1 MFTIIQGDAY
11 DIGIVIL
18 AEGAALSAAD
28 IRQMRVALGGTVKT
42 YPGGGITY
50 ADGVWR
56 YPMTQEESL
65 ALRPGAATLTVR
77 MEFAAAQLKGYV
89 SRQQI
94 IVQACPDRAV
104 MQTAPAAA
112 DTDGDVPT
120 VTVDLGDMQALV
132 VALEDVKIGADG
144 APGEKGDPGEKGEK
158 GDPGAPGAPGAQ
170 GARGE
175 KGDKGDP
182 FVYADFTPDH
192 LAALKGEKG
201 DKGDKGDPGEPGA
214 QGEQG
219 VQGIQGVPGEQ
230 GIQGAQGEPGEKGD
244 KGDPGEP
251 GAPGAKGDKGD
262 PGETGAQ
269 GAPGEKG
276 EKGDPFV
283 YADFTPEQ
291 LADLK
296 GEKGDK
302 GDQGKQGEPGTPG
315 AKGDKGDKGDTGAGF
330 KVLGYYGSVSA
341 LEAAVTSPNV
351 GDAYGVGTSQPYDI
365 YILDGTTGAW
375 VNNGPLQGAKGDKG
389 DKGDAF
395 VYSDFTPAQLA
406 ALKGEKGDKGDPG
419 ETGATGA
426 PGAKGDKGDPGTDGA
441 PGAKGDKGD
450 PGEKGAK
457 GDPFVYSDFT
467 ADQLAALKGEKGDKG
482 DQGEQGIQGVPGEQG
497 VQGIQGAPGAKGDPG
512 KKGEKGDKGDTGAPG
527 ADGITPT
534 IGANGNWYLGTTDTG
549 LPSRGAAGAPG
560 AAGADGAPGKDGTN
574 GKDGAAA
581 GFGTVTVTVDNNTG
595 TPKATVTT
603 SGTNAAKNFA
613 FEFKNLKG
621 AKGDK
626 GNPGADGAPGSDAN
640 VTKTNIEA
648 ALKADPLEIAAGGT
662 GAATAAAARTNLGA
676 VAALDVYP
684 VGSVYISVS
693 ATSPASLFGGT
704 WEQIKDTFLLAA
716 GDTYAAGSTGGEAT
730 HTLTIEEMPSHS
742 HATNILGGIGG
753 STTGGYLVA
762 RDDCN
767 GWTYVAINAGGGA
780 AHNNMPPYYAVYM
793 WRRIS

>member
-11 DIGIVIL
+11 DIGIVIR
-18 AEGAALSAAD
+18 AEDAALSAAD
-28 IRQMRVALGGTVKT
+28 IRQMRVVLGGTVKT
-42 YPGGGITY
+42 YPDGGITY

-56 YPMTQEESL
+56 YPMTQEESF

-112 DTDGDVPT
+112 DTDGNVPT
-120 VTVDLGDMQALV
+120 VMVDLGDMQALI
-132 VALEDVKIGADG
+132 VALENVKIGADG
-144 APGEKGDPGEKGEK
+144 APGEKGDKGDPGEKGE
-158 GDPGAPGAPGAQ
+158 PGAAGAPGAQ

-182 FVYADFTPDH
+182 FVYADFTPEQ

-230 GIQGAQGEPGEKGD
+230 GIQGAQGEPGAKGD

-291 LADLK
+291 LAALK

-302 GDQGKQGEPGTPG
+302 GDPGEQGEPGTPG

-406 ALKGEKGDKGDPG
+406 ALKGEKGDKGD
-419 ETGATGA
+419 TGA
-426 PGAKGDKGDPGTDGA
+426 PGAPGAQGEKGDKGDPGTDGA

-457 GDPFVYSDFT
+457 GDPFVYSDFS

-497 VQGIQGAPGAKGDPG
+497 VQGIQGVPGADGAPGAKGDP
-512 KKGEKGDKGDTGAPG
+512 GEKGDKGDTGAPG

-534 IGANGNWYLGTTDTG
+534 IGKNGNWYLGATDTG
-549 LPSRGAAGAPG
+549 KPSRGAA
-560 AAGADGAPGKDGTN
+560 
-574 GKDGAAA
+574 
-581 GFGTVTVTVDNNTG
+581 
-595 TPKATVTT
+595 
-603 SGTNAAKNFA
+603 
-613 FEFKNLKG
+613 
-621 AKGDK
+621 
-626 GNPGADGAPGSDAN
+626 GAPGSDAN

-648 ALKADPLEIAAGGT
+648 ALKDDPLEIAAGGT
-662 GAATAAAARTNLGA
+662 GAATAAAARENLGA
-676 VAALDVYP
+676 LSNADGAVTRSKLAQDALYSPLIIVTSDRNLLASDLGGTLIAQQAGTTV
-684 VGSVYISVS
+684 ILNQTVS
-693 ATSPASLFGGT
+693 ATLPRGFEFAVVCPYNDVKIAISGIRAMITGEGQVADANHDKTLIISEVGGMAAFKKLGSSST
-704 WEQIKDTFLLAA
+704 A
-716 GDTYAAGSTGGEAT
+716 GDLWLATGNVE
-730 HTLTIEEMPSHS
+730 
-742 HATNILGGIGG
+742 
-753 STTGGYLVA
+753 VA
-762 RDDCN
+762 
-767 GWTYVAINAGGGA
+767 
-780 AHNNMPPYYAVYM
+780 P
-793 WRRIS
+793 

>member
-11 DIGIVIL
+11 DIGIVIR
-18 AEGAALSAAD
+18 AEDAALSAAD

-42 YPGGGITY
+42 YPDGGITY
-50 ADGVWR
+50 AEGVWR

-77 MEFAAAQLKGYV
+77 MEFLAAQLKGYV

-112 DTDGDVPT
+112 DADGDVPT

-132 VALEDVKIGADG
+132 VALEGVKIGADG
-144 APGEKGDPGEKGEK
+144 APGEKGEKGDPGEKGE
-158 GDPGAPGAPGAQ
+158 PGAAGAPGAQ

-182 FVYADFTPDH
+182 FVYADFTPEQ
-192 LAALKGEKG
+192 LASLKGEKG

-276 EKGDPFV
+276 DKGDPFV

-291 LADLK
+291 LAALK

-302 GDQGKQGEPGTPG
+302 GDPGEQGEPGTPG

-406 ALKGEKGDKGDPG
+406 ALKGEKGDKGDTG
-419 ETGATGA
+419 EPGA
-426 PGAKGDKGDPGTDGA
+426 PGAQGEKGDKGDPGTDGA
-441 PGAKGDKGD
+441 PGA
-450 PGEKGAK
+450 
-457 GDPFVYSDFT
+457 
-467 ADQLAALKGEKGDKG
+467 KGDKG

-497 VQGIQGAPGAKGDPG
+497 VQGIQGVPGADGAPGAKGDPG
-512 KKGEKGDKGDTGAPG
+512 EKGAKGDPGAPG
-527 ADGITPT
+527 ANGITPT
-534 IGANGNWYLGTTDTG
+534 IGDNGNWYLGTTDTG
-549 LPSRGAAGAPG
+549 KPSRGATGAPG
-560 AAGADGAPGKDGTN
+560 AAGKDGTN

-581 GFGTVTVTVDNNTG
+581 GFGTVTATVDNNVG
-595 TPKATVTT
+595 TPEVNVTT
-603 SGTNAAKNFA
+603 SGSATAKNFA
-613 FEFKNLKG
+613 FAFKNLKG

-648 ALKADPLEIAAGGT
+648 ALKDDPLEIAAGGT
-662 GAATAAAARTNLGA
+662 GAATAAAARANLGA
-676 VAALDVYP
+676 LSNADGAVTRSKLAQDALY
-684 VGSVYISVS
+684 
-693 ATSPASLFGGT
+693 SPT
-704 WEQIKDTFLLAA
+704 KLLS
-716 GDTYAAGSTGGEAT
+716 GTYALSAADIGKTLVCSASNECTV
-730 HTLTIEEMPSHS
+730 TLTAAASAIIPIGAEIAVFYFWGPELKIQGSGGVYFAMPGKSALLNS
-742 HATNILGGIGG
+742 TLRLPKIYTLIALKKIALG
-753 STTGGYLVA
+753 VEN
-762 RDDCN
+762 RDV
-767 GWTYVAINAGGGA
+767 WTVQGD
-780 AHNNMPPYYAVYM
+780 VEVVT
-793 WRRIS
+793 

>member
-11 DIGIVIL
+11 DIGIVIR
-18 AEGAALSAAD
+18 AEDAALSAAD

-42 YPGGGITY
+42 YPDGGITY

-112 DTDGDVPT
+112 DADGDVPA

-144 APGEKGDPGEKGEK
+144 APGEKGDKGDPGEKGE
-158 GDPGAPGAPGAQ
+158 PGAAGAPGAQ

-182 FVYADFTPDH
+182 FVYSDFTPEQ

-230 GIQGAQGEPGEKGD
+230 GIQGVQGEPGEKGD

-262 PGETGAQ
+262 TGEP
-269 GAPGEKG
+269 GAPGVQGAKG
-276 EKGDPFV
+276 DKGDPFV

-291 LADLK
+291 LAALK

-302 GDQGKQGEPGTPG
+302 GDQGEQGAPGTPG

-395 VYSDFTPAQLA
+395 VYADFTPAQLA
-406 ALKGEKGDKGDPG
+406 ALKGEKGDKGD
-419 ETGATGA
+419 TGA
-426 PGAKGDKGDPGTDGA
+426 PGAPGAQGEKGDKGDPGTDGA

-457 GDPFVYSDFT
+457 GDPFVYSDFS

-497 VQGIQGAPGAKGDPG
+497 VQGIQGVPGADGAPGAKGDP
-512 KKGEKGDKGDTGAPG
+512 GEKGDKGDTGAPG

-534 IGANGNWYLGTTDTG
+534 IGDNGNWYLGATDTG
-549 LPSRGAAGAPG
+549 KPSRGAAGAPG
-560 AAGADGAPGKDGTN
+560 AAGAD

-595 TPKATVTT
+595 TPEATVTT
-603 SGTNAAKNFA
+603 SGTDAAKNFA
-613 FEFKNLKG
+613 FAFKNLKG
-621 AKGDK
+621 AKGDT
-626 GNPGADGAPGSDAN
+626 GADGADGDPGVYIGSTEPTDESVQVWVDPSGAGEKPLRLDAPQTN
-640 VTKTNIEA
+640 TEVQKTQ
-648 ALKADPLEIAAGGT
+648 G
-662 GAATAAAARTNLGA
+662 RTNLGA
-676 VAALDVYP
+676 QAQVKTSSITLPAA
-684 VGSVYISVS
+684 S
-693 ATSPASLFGGT
+693 
-704 WEQIKDTFLLAA
+704 W
-716 GDTYAAGSTGGEAT
+716 AGSDPYTQT
-730 HTLTIEEMPSHS
+730 VTISGVTAKSRIDLNPSAAVLS
-742 HATNILGGIGG
+742 AAME
-753 STTGGYLVA
+753 GGYGLVIGNN
-762 RDDCN
+762 N
-767 GWTYVAINAGGGA
+767 GTVTA
-780 AHNNMPPYYAVYM
+780 YAVGAKPPADITVQVSIM
-793 WRRIS
+793 EVN

>member
-1 MFTIIQGDAY
+1 MFSIIQGDAY

-56 YPMTQEESL
+56 YPMTQEESF

-104 MQTAPAAA
+104 MQTAPTAA
-112 DTDGDVPT
+112 DADGDVPT

-144 APGEKGDPGEKGEK
+144 APGEKGDKGDPGEKGE
-158 GDPGAPGAPGAQ
+158 PGAAGAPGAQ

-182 FVYADFTPDH
+182 FVYADFTPEQ

-262 PGETGAQ
+262 TGEP
-269 GAPGEKG
+269 GAPGVQGAKG
-276 EKGDPFV
+276 DKGDPFV

-291 LADLK
+291 LAALK

-302 GDQGKQGEPGTPG
+302 GDQGAQGEPGTPG

-395 VYSDFTPAQLA
+395 VYADFTPAQLA
-406 ALKGEKGDKGDPG
+406 ALKGEKGDKGDTG
-419 ETGATGA
+419 DTGATGA

-457 GDPFVYSDFT
+457 GDPFVYADFT

-497 VQGIQGAPGAKGDPG
+497 VQGIQGVPGADGAPGAKGDKGDPG
-512 KKGEKGDKGDTGAPG
+512 AKGDKGDTGAPG

-581 GFGTVTVTVDNNTG
+581 GFGTVTVTVDANTG

-613 FEFKNLKG
+613 FAFKNLKG

-626 GNPGADGAPGSDAN
+626 GADGADGDPGVYIGSTEPTDESVQVWIDPNGAGEKPLRLDTPQTN
-640 VTKTNIEA
+640 TEVQKTQ
-648 ALKADPLEIAAGGT
+648 G
-662 GAATAAAARTNLGA
+662 RTNLGA
-676 VAALDVYP
+676 QAQVKTASITLAAASWTGDDPYTQTVTISGVTAKSRIDLNPSAAAL
-684 VGSVYISVS
+684 S
-693 ATSPASLFGGT
+693 AAM
-704 WEQIKDTFLLAA
+704 E
-716 GDTYAAGSTGGEAT
+716 
-730 HTLTIEEMPSHS
+730 
-742 HATNILGGIGG
+742 
-753 STTGGYLVA
+753 GGYGLVIGNN
-762 RDDCN
+762 N
-767 GWTYVAINAGGGA
+767 GTVTV
-780 AHNNMPPYYAVYM
+780 YAVGAKPAAA
-793 WRRIS
+793 ITVQVSITEVN

>member
-42 YPGGGITY
+42 YPGGNITY

-112 DTDGDVPT
+112 DADGDVPT

-144 APGEKGDPGEKGEK
+144 APGEKGEKGEKGDK

-182 FVYADFTPDH
+182 FVYADFTEAQ

-291 LADLK
+291 LAALK

-302 GDQGKQGEPGTPG
+302 GDQGEQGAPGTPG

-341 LEAAVTSPNV
+341 LEAAVTSPHV

-389 DKGDAF
+389 DKGDPF
-395 VYSDFTPAQLA
+395 VYSDFTPA
-406 ALKGEKGDKGDPG
+406 
-419 ETGATGA
+419 
-426 PGAKGDKGDPGTDGA
+426 
-441 PGAKGDKGD
+441 
-450 PGEKGAK
+450 
-457 GDPFVYSDFT
+457 
-467 ADQLAALKGEKGDKG
+467 QLAALKGEKGDKG

-497 VQGIQGAPGAKGDPG
+497 VQGIQGVPGADGAPGAKGDPG
-512 KKGEKGDKGDTGAPG
+512 EKGAKGDPGAPG
-527 ADGITPT
+527 ANGITPT
-534 IGANGNWYLGTTDTG
+534 IGKNGNWYLGATDTG
-549 LPSRGAAGAPG
+549 KPSRGAAGAPG
-560 AAGADGAPGKDGTN
+560 AAGAD

-581 GFGTVTVTVDNNTG
+581 GFGTVTVTVDANTG
-595 TPKATVTT
+595 TPEATVTT
-603 SGTNAAKNFA
+603 SGTDAAKNFA
-613 FEFKNLKG
+613 FAFKNLKG

-648 ALKADPLEIAAGGT
+648 ALEADPLSLAAGGT

-676 VAALDVYP
+676 LSNANGAVTRSKLAQDALYSPLITVTSDRNLLASDLGGTLIAQQNGTTV
-684 VGSVYISVS
+684 ILNQTVS
-693 ATSPASLFGGT
+693 ATLPRGFEFAVVRPYNDVKIAISGIRAVITGEGQVADANHDKTLIISEVGGMAAFKKLGSSST
-704 WEQIKDTFLLAA
+704 A
-716 GDTYAAGSTGGEAT
+716 GDLWLATGNVE
-730 HTLTIEEMPSHS
+730 
-742 HATNILGGIGG
+742 
-753 STTGGYLVA
+753 VA
-762 RDDCN
+762 
-767 GWTYVAINAGGGA
+767 
-780 AHNNMPPYYAVYM
+780 P
-793 WRRIS
+793 

>member
-11 DIGIVIL
+11 DIGIVIR
-18 AEGAALSAAD
+18 AEDAALSAAD

-94 IVQACPDRAV
+94 IVQACPDRAI

-132 VALEDVKIGADG
+132 VALEGVKIGADG
-144 APGEKGDPGEKGEK
+144 APGEKGDKGDPGEKGE
-158 GDPGAPGAPGAQ
+158 PGAAGAPGAQ

-182 FVYADFTPDH
+182 FVYSDFTPEQ

-262 PGETGAQ
+262 TGETGAQ

-291 LADLK
+291 LAALK

-302 GDQGKQGEPGTPG
+302 GDPGEQGEPGTPG

-351 GDAYGVGTSQPYDI
+351 GDAYGVGASQPYDI

-406 ALKGEKGDKGDPG
+406 ALKGEKGDKGD
-419 ETGATGA
+419 TGA
-426 PGAKGDKGDPGTDGA
+426 PGAPGAQGEKGDKGDPGTDGA

-457 GDPFVYSDFT
+457 GDPFVYSDFS

-497 VQGIQGAPGAKGDPG
+497 VQGIQGV
-512 KKGEKGDKGDTGAPG
+512 PG
-527 ADGITPT
+527 AD
-534 IGANGNWYLGTTDTG
+534 
-549 LPSRGAAGAPG
+549 
-560 AAGADGAPGKDGTN
+560 

-581 GFGTVTVTVDNNTG
+581 GFGTVTVTVDNNVG
-595 TPKATVTT
+595 TPEATVTT
-603 SGTNAAKNFA
+603 SGTDAAKNFA
-613 FEFKNLKG
+613 FAFKNLKG
-621 AKGDK
+621 EKGDK

-640 VTKTNIEA
+640 ITKTNIEA
-648 ALKADPLEIAAGGT
+648 ALEADPLEIASGGT
-662 GAATAAAARTNLGA
+662 GAATAAEARSNLGA
-676 VAALDVYP
+676 QAQVK
-684 VGSVYISVS
+684 
-693 ATSPASLFGGT
+693 TASIT
-704 WEQIKDTFLLAA
+704 LAA
-716 GDTYAAGSTGGEAT
+716 ASWTGDDPYTQTVTISGVTAKSRVDLNPSAAVLAAAME
-730 HTLTIEEMPSHS
+730 
-742 HATNILGGIGG
+742 
-753 STTGGYLVA
+753 GGYGLVIGNN
-762 RDDCN
+762 N
-767 GWTYVAINAGGGA
+767 GTVTA
-780 AHNNMPPYYAVYM
+780 YAVGAKPPAD
-793 WRRIS
+793 ITVQVSITEVD